1 LLHRYAEVNGVR
13 LHYVE
18 AGSGPLVLLL
28 HGFPEF
34 WFGWHRQIPMLAAAG
49 FRVVAPDMRGYNLSD
64 KPVGWRNY
72 ERAHLSGDIAAL
84 IRHLGAD
91 KAHVVGHDW
100 GGIVAWATAMDHPD
114 VVDRLVVLDGGHPRE
129 VKARFRQPRQLLK
142 SWYVFS
148 FQFPRLPEAVVRARN
163 WWILRRSFESDARP
177 GAFSPEE
184 VQRYVEEWS
193 QPGTISAQINYYR
206 AAIRRSHRGMSAEAN
221 PPIEAPTMVI
231 WGENDRYGIPE
242 MAYCENADVPGL
254 ERVEILPGASHWVQH
269 DEPDRVGS
277 LLIEFLDGRK

>member
-1 LLHRYAEVNGVR
+1 VD
-13 LHYVE
+13 
-18 AGSGPLVLLL
+18 
-28 HGFPEF
+28 PE
-34 WFGWHRQIPMLAAAG
+34 
-49 FRVVAPDMRGYNLSD
+49 
-64 KPVGWRNY
+64 
-72 ERAHLSGDIAAL
+72 AL
-84 IRHLGAD
+84 IRKRRPAG
-91 KAHVVGHDW
+91 
-100 GGIVAWATAMDHPD
+100 
-114 VVDRLVVLDGGHPRE
+114 RL
-129 VKARFRQPRQLLK
+129 QP
-142 SWYVFS
+142 
-148 FQFPRLPEAVVRARN
+148 
-163 WWILRRSFESDARP
+163 
-177 GAFSPEE
+177 
-184 VQRYVEEWS
+184 YVEEWS